1 MSTGAIEKLIASVD
15 NLATLIEKLTAKT
28 AAAAG
33 GNAPAAA
40 GGKAPAAGADAGE
53 EKPAGRRGR
62 PAAPKAL
69 SPTEMAEKAK
79 DFVESI
85 NDDEDEF
92 KARRALVTKLA
103 KKYDADKF
111 SNIKDA
117 KDQAAALAAIKAH
130 VEEYDNGGDGGDG
143 GEGDGDY

>member
-33 GNAPAAA
+33 GKAPAP
-40 GGKAPAAGADAGE
+40 APAAGADAGE

-69 SPTEMAEKAK
+69 SSTEMAEKAK

>member
-28 AAAAG
+28 A
-33 GNAPAAA
+33 AAA

-143 GEGDGDY
+143 GDGGEGDGDY

>member
-1 MSTGAIEKLIASVD
+1 
-15 NLATLIEKLTAKT
+15 
-28 AAAAG
+28 
-33 GNAPAAA
+33 
-40 GGKAPAAGADAGE
+40 
-53 EKPAGRRGR
+53 
-62 PAAPKAL
+62 
-69 SPTEMAEKAK
+69 MAEKAK